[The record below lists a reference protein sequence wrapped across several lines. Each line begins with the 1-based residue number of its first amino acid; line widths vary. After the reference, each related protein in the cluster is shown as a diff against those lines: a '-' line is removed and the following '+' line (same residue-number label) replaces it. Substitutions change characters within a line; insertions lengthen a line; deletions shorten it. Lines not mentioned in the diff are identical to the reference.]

1 MKVGDTFFFE
11 GTEFS
16 IKNIETKFSRKFPTG
31 RVDASKFTGSH
42 DDPENP
48 RTIQR
53 GRPKMFQLSTVA
65 EALGEPIPTPV
76 IKSDV
81 EATEKT
87 TSAWTGIRTDVNSI
101 LSEEKVDKPT
111 PSIFNSATD
120 W

>member
-16 IKNIETKFSRKFPTG
+16 IKNIDTGSTEKFPTG

-53 GRPKMFQLSTVA
+53 GRPKMFNRSTVA
-65 EALGEPIPTPV
+65 EALGEPLPTPEITSDV
-76 IKSDV
+76 KVEPETKSDWSNV
-81 EATEKT
+81 RDGVGFST
-87 TSAWTGIRTDVNSI
+87 
-101 LSEEKVDKPT
+101 PT
-111 PSIFNSATD
+111 PTPPPVYSSTD